1 MRAFAAFACLA
12 FAWPSLAQAANRD
25 EARTALNQG
34 VKLLLAGDPRAAR
47 IALMN
52 ASKADSG
59 WGLPYA
65 VAARNALE
73 LGDGV
78 AAEAALSRAESGGMP
93 PVSLQH
99 LQLHAWLLAGENDRV
114 LSTPLEQGLRPIS
127 RAYALRIRGKAA
139 QAAGDFDRAA
149 REFDAALALSPN
161 SSRLWSDIG
170 QFRMA
175 GGNIAG
181 AVTAAARAHAL
192 NPRNSDAILLTGQL
206 VRGQYGLIASLPWF
220 QRVLDID
227 PGNLP
232 AMLEMAATLGDAG
245 HAKDML
251 AMTRRILAADPA
263 NAQAW
268 YLQAV
273 LAARAGKADLARN
286 MLYRTGG
293 RIDTLPGVM
302 LLKAVLAMQDGNS
315 EQAIAQLTDL
325 VAAQPDNLRARRLL
339 GTAMWRAGD
348 ARSAINVLGQ
358 MAQRAD
364 ADSYTL
370 SVIGRAY
377 EEAGDR
383 TLSARYLERAS
394 QPVRGE
400 PVPFEMNGDLARLAT
415 IAASNPNDAN
425 VAVPRIAAIIA
436 AGHPDEALGEAQRL
450 ASRNEGA
457 PAAHMLVG
465 DAFMALNRPQ
475 DAAAAYAKAAN
486 IRFSEPLA
494 LRFIAALRASGNGA
508 GALRVLDIFLSQNP
522 RSVPGLLLASD
533 HFMATGQW
541 DAAIGVLEGLR
552 ARLGNQDATLLNNL
566 AWAWFGKGDSA
577 KASDFAAAAYAI
589 APANP
594 AVVNSYGWI
603 LYKSGKDRIGG
614 VALLQKAVAIAP
626 AHPGLRFQ
634 LAQALIGIGRKAEAK
649 PHLQAALGV
658 ADFPERKAAQALFAT
673 NY

>member
-1 MRAFAAFACLA
+1 MRAFAALACLA
-12 FAWPSLAQAANRD
+12 LAWPSLAQAANRD

-78 AAEAALSRAESGGMP
+78 AAETALSRAESGGMP
-93 PVSLQH
+93 SASLQH
-99 LQLHAWLLAGENDRV
+99 LQLHAWLLTGENDRV
-114 LSTPLEQGLRPIS
+114 LSTPLDQGLRPVS

-139 QAAGDFDRAA
+139 QAVGDFDRAA
-149 REFDAALALSPN
+149 HEFDAALALAPN

-181 AVTAAARAHAL
+181 AVRAAARAHAL
-192 NPRNSDAILLTGQL
+192 NTRNSDAILLTGQL
-206 VRGQYGLIASLPWF
+206 VRGQYGLMASLPWF

-315 EQAIAQLTDL
+315 EQAIVQLTDL
-325 VAAQPDNLRARRLL
+325 VTAQPDNLRARRLL

-348 ARSAINVLGQ
+348 ARSAINVLGR

-383 TLSARYLERAS
+383 TLSFSADGGTRAS
-394 QPVRGE
+394 LPR
-400 PVPFEMNGDLARLAT
+400 RL
-415 IAASNPNDAN
+415 
-425 VAVPRIAAIIA
+425 
-436 AGHPDEALGEAQRL
+436 H
-450 ASRNEGA
+450 
-457 PAAHMLVG
+457 
-465 DAFMALNRPQ
+465 
-475 DAAAAYAKAAN
+475 
-486 IRFSEPLA
+486 
-494 LRFIAALRASGNGA
+494 
-508 GALRVLDIFLSQNP
+508 
-522 RSVPGLLLASD
+522 
-533 HFMATGQW
+533 
-541 DAAIGVLEGLR
+541 
-552 ARLGNQDATLLNNL
+552 
-566 AWAWFGKGDSA
+566 
-577 KASDFAAAAYAI
+577 
-589 APANP
+589 
-594 AVVNSYGWI
+594 
-603 LYKSGKDRIGG
+603 
-614 VALLQKAVAIAP
+614 QK
-626 AHPGLRFQ
+626 R
-634 LAQALIGIGRKAEAK
+634 
-649 PHLQAALGV
+649 
-658 ADFPERKAAQALFAT
+658 
-673 NY
+673 